1 MAASGAATV
10 TGEELCWTPA
20 VELAGMVRAGEA
32 SPSKIAEACI
42 ARIERV
48 NPALN
53 AIIEWDPEAI
63 RARARELTE
72 RLGRGEELGP
82 LAGVPFTL
90 KEACRVEGTAETLG
104 MVALKGHTSTETET
118 FARRMFD
125 AGGLF
130 LGKTNMTEAGY
141 AGSSTNHVYGATHNA
156 WKRGVTAGGSSSG
169 AAAGVAAGLGQLAE
183 GSDGAGSV
191 RIPAALNGVVGL
203 KPGIGRIPHTI
214 VPARHETFL
223 GYGTIA
229 RTVADAALMLDVLA
243 HPDPS
248 DPLSLPEE
256 GSAFL
261 AAAGE
266 ELGKLRVAFSPN
278 LGFEPE
284 VDPEIAALCERA
296 AIAFEELG
304 CEVTEADP
312 GWENPEEAMWE
323 GIWKPAYATMVDL
336 FDWDAYEGQVDA
348 ELVQVIREGAAAR
361 ALDVALA
368 GEARGR
374 MWDRFAA
381 FMGDYDLL
389 LSPTL
394 SRRAFPA
401 DAYCPPELDAEPLRR
416 RMLGWLL
423 TYPTNMLGTPAISVP
438 AGFEAA
444 GVPVGLQIAGGLH
457 SEALVVRAAAAFEG
471 ARPWADRRPPDPE
484 TETETNAEVSR

>member
-1 MAASGAATV
+1 MSAAEVV

-20 VELAGMVRAGEA
+20 TELARMVRAGEV
-32 SPSKIAEACI
+32 SPSEIAEACI

-53 AIIEWDPEAI
+53 AIVEWDPEAI
-63 RARARELTE
+63 RARARELTD
-72 RLGRGEELGP
+72 RLAGSSEPGP
-82 LAGVPFTL
+82 LHGVPFTL
-90 KEACRVEGTAETLG
+90 KEACRVEGTVETLG
-104 MVALKGHTSTETET
+104 LVPLKGATSTETET
-118 FARRMFD
+118 FARRMFE

-141 AGSSTNHVYGATHNA
+141 CGSSTNHVYGPTHNA
-156 WKRGVTAGGSSSG
+156 WKHGVSAGGSSSG

-191 RIPAALNGVVGL
+191 RIPASLNGVVGL
-203 KPGIGRIPHTI
+203 KPGLGRIPHTI

-248 DPLSLPEE
+248 DPLSLPDD

-278 LGFEPE
+278 LGFEQE
-284 VDPEIAALCERA
+284 VDPEIATICERA
-296 AIAFEELG
+296 AVAFEELG

-336 FDWDAYEGQVDA
+336 FDWDAYAGQVDA
-348 ELVQVIREGAAAR
+348 ELVQVIREGAAAK

-381 FMGDYDLL
+381 FMDDHDLL

-394 SRRAFPA
+394 SRGAFPV
-401 DAYCPPELDAEPLRR
+401 DAYAPPALDGEPLRR

-438 AGFEAA
+438 AGFESA
-444 GVPVGLQIAGGLH
+444 GVPVGLQLAGGLH
-457 SEALVVRAAAAFEG
+457 SEALLVRAAAAFEA

-484 TETETNAEVSR
+484 ATAEVSR

>member
-1 MAASGAATV
+1 MSPAEVAA
-10 TGEELCWTPA
+10 GEELCWTPA
-20 VELAGMVRAGEA
+20 TELARMVREREVSPGE
-32 SPSKIAEACI
+32 IAEASI

-53 AIIEWDPEAI
+53 AIIDWDPEAI
-63 RARARELTE
+63 RDRARRLTDELDA
-72 RLGRGEELGP
+72 GGELGP
-82 LAGVPFTL
+82 LHGVPFTL

-104 MVALKGHTSTETET
+104 LVPLKGAVSTETET

-130 LGKTNMTEAGY
+130 LGKTNMAEAGY
-141 AGSSTNHVYGATHNA
+141 CGSSTNHVYGPTHNA
-156 WKRGVTAGGSSSG
+156 WKHGVSAGGSSSG
-169 AAAGVAAGLGQLAE
+169 AASGVAAGLGQLAE

-191 RIPAALNGVVGL
+191 RIPASLNGVVGM
-203 KPGIGRIPHTI
+203 KPGLGRIPHTI
-214 VPARHETFL
+214 VPARFETFL

-248 DPLSLPEE
+248 DPLSMPHD
-256 GSAFL
+256 GSEFL

-266 ELGKLRVAFSPN
+266 ELGTLRIAWSPN
-278 LGFEPE
+278 LGFEAE
-284 VDPEIAALCERA
+284 VDPEIAAICERA
-296 AIAFEELG
+296 ARAFEELG
-304 CEVTEADP
+304 CEVVEADP

-336 FDWDAYEGQVDA
+336 FDWDALEGQVDA
-348 ELVQVIREGAAAR
+348 ELVQVIREGAAGS
-361 ALDVALA
+361 ALDVMLA

-374 MWDRFAA
+374 MWDRYAA
-381 FMGDYDLL
+381 FMGEYDLL

-394 SRRAFPA
+394 SRGAFPA
-401 DAYCPPELDAEPLRR
+401 EAYCPPELAGEPLRR
-416 RMLGWLL
+416 QALGWLL

-438 AGFEAA
+438 AGFESE

-457 SEALVVRAAAAFEG
+457 AEALVIRAAAAFEA
-471 ARPWADRRPPDPE
+471 ARPWTDRRPPDPE
-484 TETETNAEVSR
+484 PT

>member
-1 MAASGAATV
+1 MA
-10 TGEELCWTPA
+10 GEELCWTPA
-20 VELAGMVRAGEA
+20 TELAPLVRAREV
-32 SPSKIAEACI
+32 SPSEIAEASI

-53 AIIEWDPEAI
+53 AIIEYDPGAI
-63 RARARELTE
+63 RARARALTE

-90 KEACRVEGTAETLG
+90 KEACRVEGTAETGG
-104 MVALKGHTSTETET
+104 MVPLKANVSTETEV

-141 AGSSTNHVYGATHNA
+141 SGASNNHVYGATHNA
-156 WKRGVTAGGSSSG
+156 WKHGVSAGGSSSG

-203 KPGIGRIPHTI
+203 KPGVGRIPHTI
-214 VPARHETFL
+214 VPTRHETFL

-229 RTVADAALMLDVLA
+229 RTVADAALMLGVLA
-243 HPDPS
+243 HPDAS
-248 DPLSLPEE
+248 DPLSLPDD
-256 GSAFL
+256 GTDFP

-266 ELGKLRVAFSPN
+266 ELGVLRVAWSPN
-278 LGFEPE
+278 LGFEAE
-284 VDPEIAALCERA
+284 VDPEIAAICERA
-296 AIAFEELG
+296 ALAFAELG
-304 CEVTEADP
+304 CEVVEADP
-312 GWENPEEAMWE
+312 GWDNPEEAMWE

-336 FDWDAYEGQVDA
+336 FDWDALAGQVD
-348 ELVQVIREGAAAR
+348 EQLVQIVREGAAAR

-381 FMGDYDLL
+381 FMGEYDLL

-394 SRRAFPA
+394 SRGAFPA
-401 DAYCPPELDAEPLRR
+401 DAYCPPALDGEPLRR
-416 RMLGWLL
+416 QALGWLL

-438 AGFEAA
+438 AGFESQ

-457 SEALVVRAAAAFEG
+457 SEALVIRAAAAFEA
-471 ARPWADRRPPDPE
+471 ARPWTDRRPPDE
-484 TETETNAEVSR
+484 REVAG